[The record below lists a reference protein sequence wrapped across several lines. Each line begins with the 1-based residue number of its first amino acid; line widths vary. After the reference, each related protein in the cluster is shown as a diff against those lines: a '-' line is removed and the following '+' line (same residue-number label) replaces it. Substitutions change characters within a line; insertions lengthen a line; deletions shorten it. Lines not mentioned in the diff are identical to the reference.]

1 MTSPAPTPSL
11 DTDVVVVGAGA
22 GGLAT
27 AVTAA
32 HHGLRVVVLE
42 RADVCGGAT
51 AWSGGWM
58 WAPGNPLAHADGV
71 HEDVEE
77 FRTYLRAA
85 LGADYDAARV
95 DAFLAAAPEMVR
107 FFHEQT
113 ALTFVPGAKICDVYG
128 DLPGAGTGHRS
139 VGPAPVDGRTLGDD
153 VLGKLRRQLYETS
166 FLGMGVMA
174 GPDLAAFLSASRGNP
189 RGLLHASRR
198 VARHAY
204 DLVTRRRGMQ
214 LVNGTALVGR
224 LLRSALDLGVDV
236 RVSSPV
242 TELLREG
249 GRVTGVVATTP
260 DGPLRITAARG
271 VVLAAGGF
279 PHDVDRRRALF
290 PRTPTGAEHWS
301 LAPETADG
309 AGTTLGESAGGRL
322 RTDVASPAAWCP
334 VSLVPYRSGLPRH
347 RRRTGVFPHIMDR
360 AKPGSIGVLSTG
372 RRFVNEA
379 NGYYDYVAA
388 MIAAAPEGEPVQAW
402 QIADARFVR
411 RFPLGMAKPRPVP
424 LFPYLRSG
432 YLKKGRTLAELA
444 RACGIDPDGLT
455 ATVEEF
461 NRHARR
467 GEDPAFGRGATP
479 FNRYGGDPSVGPNPS
494 LAPLEKG
501 PYYAV
506 RIVPGSFGTF
516 AGLATDARARVL
528 DADDAPVPGLY
539 AVGNDQASVMGGHYP
554 AGGINIGP
562 AMTFGYVAGRDL
574 AGVDT
579 APAATADASS
589 GTASDGRPQVTESR
603 A

>member
-1 MTSPAPTPSL
+1 MRRRDGLVRRL
-11 DTDVVVVGAGA
+11 DVGAGQPA
-22 GGLAT
+22 
-27 AVTAA
+27 
-32 HHGLRVVVLE
+32 RPRRR
-42 RADVCGGAT
+42 RASRT
-51 AWSGGWM
+51 SS
-58 WAPGNPLAHADGV
+58 
-71 HEDVEE
+71 E

-139 VGPAPVDGRTLGDD
+139 VAPAPVDGRTLGDD
-153 VLGKLRRQLYETS
+153 VLAKLRRQLYETS

-189 RGLLHASRR
+189 RGLLHATRR
-198 VARHAY
+198 VARHVY

-224 LLRSALDLGVDV
+224 LLRSALDLGRRRARLVPGHRAAPRRD
-236 RVSSPV
+236 
-242 TELLREG
+242 
-249 GRVTGVVATTP
+249 GRVTGVVADTP

-279 PHDVDRRRALF
+279 PHDVARRRALF

-334 VSLVPYRSGLPRH
+334 VSLVPYRSG
-347 RRRTGVFPHIMDR
+347 RTGVFPHIMDR

-379 NGYYDYVAA
+379 NGYHDYVTA

-424 LFPYLRSG
+424 LLPYLRSG

-444 RACGIDPDGLT
+444 AACGIDP
-455 ATVEEF
+455 
-461 NRHARR
+461 
-467 GEDPAFGRGATP
+467 
-479 FNRYGGDPSVGPNPS
+479 GG
-494 LAPLEKG
+494 
-501 PYYAV
+501 
-506 RIVPGSFGTF
+506 
-516 AGLATDARARVL
+516 
-528 DADDAPVPGLY
+528 
-539 AVGNDQASVMGGHYP
+539 
-554 AGGINIGP
+554 
-562 AMTFGYVAGRDL
+562 AGRDRR
-574 AGVDT
+574 GVQPARPPRRGPAVRPRRDPVQPLRRRPDGRPEPVARPAREGPVLRGADRARQLRDVRRARDRRPRPRPRR
-579 APAATADASS
+579 APTPGPRPVRGRQRPGERDGRPLPGGRDQHRPGDDVRVHRGARPGRRRHGGAAPTDASP
-589 GTASDGRPQVTESR
+589 GPQVTESR